1 MSDPM
6 VSAASVRH
14 YGLFA
19 NRRRVENIAH
29 ARRLLNVPA
38 PQNEPSDADSS
49 SDGEPQSLAH
59 PCPSCG
65 GRMIIIETFER
76 GCAPRYR
83 PTVPSRIDS
92 SGLLSP
98 GHHTPMLF
106 SCRLSPIRREPIRPV
121 SRAERQLTAAA
132 MTISTRSWPR
142 QATPPRYPAADPIR
156 RSRRSPRSPLL
167 VAVKSH
173 GFLARYRRSHDG
185 PRFPPLRLI
194 RRLPSERTRTV
205 RRKGRHLIT
214 LNNSRHPT
222 GPPQTAAVHPPPQF
236 PVRGWGATSADS
248 YTVQPPANGMIWP

>member
-106 SCRLSPIRREPIRPV
+106 SCRLSPIKTRAYSASEQSGASAHSRGNDNFNSFMAPAGYATTISRGGSYPAV
-121 SRAERQLTAAA
+121 TTLTSQPAARGCKIPWLSRAVPAQ
-132 MTISTRSWPR
+132 PR
-142 QATPPRYPAADPIR
+142 RPAVSSPEAYQTPALGADP
-156 RSRRSPRSPLL
+156 
-167 VAVKSH
+167 H
-173 GFLARYRRSHDG
+173 CQ
-185 PRFPPLRLI
+185 
-194 RRLPSERTRTV
+194 E
-205 RRKGRHLIT
+205 KGQASD
-214 LNNSRHPT
+214 NP
-222 GPPQTAAVHPPPQF
+222 
-236 PVRGWGATSADS
+236 
-248 YTVQPPANGMIWP
+248 